1 MKLKIAFQMDPISD
15 VDINGDTSFRLAEEG
30 QKRGHQIYYF
40 NPESLVYESGNIIA
54 YGQKVDIDREG
65 KPVISLQK
73 EQKIDLSKEIDIV
86 FLRQDP
92 PFDMLYITTTFLLER
107 LKGKTLVLNDPYWVR
122 NSPEKLLVLDFIDL
136 MPPTVI
142 TRSLRSIIDFRNRY
156 KDVILKPLY
165 GNGGTGVFRLV
176 EGDKNLNVFF
186 ETFVN
191 NSREPII
198 VQQFLPDVSNGD
210 KRIILVDGEPIG
222 AINRIP
228 PQDDIR
234 SNMHVGGTP
243 AKSNLTA
250 RDTEIC
256 KRLSPVLKKKNL
268 FFVGID
274 VIGQH
279 LTEINVTSPTGLQEL
294 ERFEN
299 KNYAQTIWE
308 GIEKKWKS
316 EQ

>member
-30 QKRGHQIYYF
+30 QKRGHEIYYF
-40 NPESLVYESGNIIA
+40 NPESLVYETGNIIA
-54 YGQKVDIDREG
+54 HGQKVGIERG
-65 KPVISLQK
+65 STPIISLEK
-73 EQKIDLSKEIDIV
+73 EKKIDLSEEVDVV

-122 NSPEKLLVLDFIDL
+122 NSPEKLLVLDFLNL

-142 TRSLRSIIDFRNRY
+142 TRNLQSIIEFRKRY
-156 KDVILKPLY
+156 KDIILKPLY

-228 PQDDIR
+228 PHDDIR

-243 AKSNLTA
+243 VKSDLTE
-250 RDTEIC
+250 RDIEIC
-256 KRLSPVLKKKNL
+256 RRLSPVLKKKNL
-268 FFVGID
+268 FCFF
-274 VIGQH
+274 
-279 LTEINVTSPTGLQEL
+279 TSSSHIPTSTSTPC
-294 ERFEN
+294 FI
-299 KNYAQTIWE
+299 KF
-308 GIEKKWKS
+308 
-316 EQ
+316 

>member
-1 MKLKIAFQMDPISD
+1 
-15 VDINGDTSFRLAEEG
+15 
-30 QKRGHQIYYF
+30 
-40 NPESLVYESGNIIA
+40 
-54 YGQKVDIDREG
+54 
-65 KPVISLQK
+65 
-73 EQKIDLSKEIDIV
+73 
-86 FLRQDP
+86 
-92 PFDMLYITTTFLLER
+92 
-107 LKGKTLVLNDPYWVR
+107 
-122 NSPEKLLVLDFIDL
+122 
-136 MPPTVI
+136 
-142 TRSLRSIIDFRNRY
+142 
-156 KDVILKPLY
+156 
-165 GNGGTGVFRLV
+165 LV

-228 PQDDIR
+228 PHDDIR

-243 AKSNLTA
+243 TKSDLTE
-250 RDTEIC
+250 RDIEIC

-299 KNYAQTIWE
+299 KNYASMIWE
-308 GIEKKWKS
+308 GVEKKWNS
-316 EQ
+316 G